1 MGRKI
6 VTRVEPER
14 ELVRRVLPFVPLVTV
29 LAFGLGY
36 LAGGSDAAWSAVIGV
51 AIVTANFLMFALS
64 IAWAATIS
72 PTMIAI
78 VALGGYLVRLIVF
91 TVALVILTKLMWFSP
106 VAFALTL
113 VPATIA
119 LLVYE
124 AKALSGRMQADLWT
138 FAGDR
143 T

>member
-1 MGRKI
+1 M
-6 VTRVEPER
+6 TRVEPER
-14 ELVRRVLPFVPLVTV
+14 ELVRRVLPFVPLVAAV
-29 LAFGLGY
+29 AVGLGY
-36 LAGGSDAAWSAVIGV
+36 AAGGADTAWSAAIGI

-78 VALGGYLVRLIVF
+78 VALGGYLVRLLVF
-91 TVALVILTKLMWFSP
+91 TVALVILTKLSWFSP

-138 FAGDR
+138 FAGDP

>member
-1 MGRKI
+1 M
-6 VTRVEPER
+6 TRIEPER
-14 ELVRRVLPFVPLVTV
+14 ELVRRVLPFVPLVAAV
-29 LAFGLGY
+29 AVGLGY
-36 LAGGSDAAWSAVIGV
+36 AAGGADAAWSAAIGI

-91 TVALVILTKLMWFSP
+91 TVALVILTKLSWFSP

-138 FAGDR
+138 FAGDP

>member
-14 ELVRRVLPFVPLVTV
+14 ELVRRVLPFVPLVAAIAV
-29 LAFGLGY
+29 VLGY
-36 LAGGSDAAWSAVIGV
+36 AAGGADAAWSAAIGI

-64 IAWAATIS
+64 IAWAAT
-72 PTMIAI
+72 I

-91 TVALVILTKLMWFSP
+91 TVALVILTKLSWFSP

-138 FAGDR
+138 FAGDP

>member
-1 MGRKI
+1 M
-6 VTRVEPER
+6 TRVEPER
-14 ELVRRVLPFVPLVTV
+14 ELVRRVLPFVPLVAV
-29 LAFGLGY
+29 VAVGLGY
-36 LAGGSDAAWSAVIGV
+36 VAGGADAAWSAAIGI

-91 TVALVILTKLMWFSP
+91 TLALVILTKLSWFSP

-138 FAGDR
+138 FAGDP

>member
-1 MGRKI
+1 

-14 ELVRRVLPFVPLVTV
+14 ELVRRVLPFVPLVAV
-29 LAFGLGY
+29 AAFLIGY
-36 LAGGSDAAWSAVIGV
+36 AIGGSGVAWSAVIGV
-51 AIVTANFLMFALS
+51 VIVTANFLMFALS

-72 PTMIAI
+72 PTMLAI

-91 TVALVILTKLMWFSP
+91 TVALVLLTKLSWFSP

-124 AKALSGRMQADLWT
+124 AKILSGRMRADMWS
-138 FAGDR
+138 FAEVR

>member
-1 MGRKI
+1 

-14 ELVRRVLPFVPLVTV
+14 ELVRRVLPFVPLVAV
-29 LAFGLGY
+29 VAVGLGY
-36 LAGGSDAAWSAVIGV
+36 VAGGADAAWSAAIGI

-78 VALGGYLVRLIVF
+78 VALGGYLVRLLVF
-91 TVALVILTKLMWFSP
+91 TVALVILTKLSWFSP

-138 FAGDR
+138 FAGDP

>member
-1 MGRKI
+1 M
-6 VTRVEPER
+6 TRIEPER
-14 ELVRRVLPFVPLVTV
+14 ELVRRVLPFVPLVAAV
-29 LAFGLGY
+29 AVGLGY
-36 LAGGSDAAWSAVIGV
+36 AAGGADAAWSAAIGI

-91 TVALVILTKLMWFSP
+91 TVALVILTKLSWFSP

-138 FAGDR
+138 FAGDS

>member
-1 MGRKI
+1 M
-6 VTRVEPER
+6 TRVEPER
-14 ELVRRVLPFVPLVTV
+14 ELVRRVLPFVPLVAAV
-29 LAFGLGY
+29 AVGLGY
-36 LAGGSDAAWSAVIGV
+36 AAGGADAAWSAAIGI

-91 TVALVILTKLMWFSP
+91 TVALVILTKLSWFSP

-138 FAGDR
+138 FAGDP

>member
-1 MGRKI
+1 M
-6 VTRVEPER
+6 TRVEPER
-14 ELVRRVLPFVPLVTV
+14 ELVRRVLPFVPLVAV
-29 LAFGLGY
+29 VAVGLGY
-36 LAGGSDAAWSAVIGV
+36 VAGGADAAWSAAIGI

-91 TVALVILTKLMWFSP
+91 TLALVILTKLSWFSP

-138 FAGDR
+138 FAGDS

>member
-1 MGRKI
+1 M
-6 VTRVEPER
+6 TTVEPER
-14 ELVRRVLPFVPLVTV
+14 ELVRRVLPFVPLVAV
-29 LAFGLGY
+29 VAVGLGY
-36 LAGGSDAAWSAVIGV
+36 VAGGADAGWSAAIGI

-91 TVALVILTKLMWFSP
+91 TVALVILTKLSWFSP

-138 FAGDR
+138 FAGDP